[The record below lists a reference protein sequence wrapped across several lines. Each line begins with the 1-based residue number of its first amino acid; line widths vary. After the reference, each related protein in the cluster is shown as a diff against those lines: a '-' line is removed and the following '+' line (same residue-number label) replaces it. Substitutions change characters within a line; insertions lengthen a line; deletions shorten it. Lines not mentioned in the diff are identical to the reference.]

1 MDTLISDIRFALRSL
16 VRSPSFA
23 ITAVLALGLG
33 IGSTAG
39 VFSLL
44 EGVVLRPLPY
54 RDPSRLVTIWDSNR
68 EKGLTHEPISPV
80 TFHDYRAL
88 SSVFADAAAWWRP
101 QLNLADET
109 GDPVRVSAVETTENL
124 FDVLGVQPAMGRGFT
139 VHTGLFGGEH
149 EAIISHR
156 LWNTRFGGDRG
167 VIGRAIRL
175 NGFTY
180 TVVGIMPSGFGFP
193 GETDLW
199 QQLQWDLH
207 FHSRGAHF
215 MESVARLAPG
225 LTADRANR
233 ELAALGVRLGNEFRG
248 TNAGWTPKVIELD
261 RETAGVFR
269 PGLFALFGASA
280 LLLTLACIN
289 VANLLLARAS
299 GRRREVALR
308 SAIGASRG
316 RLVRLFLTESV
327 VLAAAGAVVG
337 LAVAVLSVKALMA
350 ASPVRIPRADAV
362 GIDAPVLIFATV
374 VAALTALAFGLVPAF
389 ILSRSELQA
398 ALKDGSKGSGT
409 QGRAL
414 RSALVVVEVALAVIL
429 LSGAGLLVR
438 SVTRMLAVNTG
449 VDPAFTITADMQLPD
464 AAYREWPKVEQ
475 FYASLVRAI
484 QQRPGV
490 VAAGTTTFLPLQPGW
505 RLPYVPVGAGPFPAG
520 EEPMA
525 QFHSADAGYFAAVRA
540 PIVRGRTFDAHDDVA
555 STPVVIVNETL
566 ARRLW
571 PNEDPIGKRITT
583 TIRNIGPLANRT
595 VPGDEHQVVGVV
607 RDIRNTALRDE
618 TEPAMYFATG
628 QFPARKTYLVV
639 RGRGDP
645 AQLTSIIREEVR
657 HLDPTLPLG
666 DVKPMSRVLAA
677 VVDPPRF
684 VMMLMSAFAVL
695 ALTLAAV
702 GIYGMLSYAVSYR
715 RREFGIR
722 LALGARPSGV
732 VRLIVREGLTLVLAG
747 CAAGIAGMVVAGRSL
762 SGFLFEVKPW
772 DATTLVAVLA
782 VVVAIATLACLIPGR
797 RAAAEDPAG
806 ALRAD

>member
-1 MDTLISDIRFALRSL
+1 MDTLISDVRFALRGL
-16 VRSPSFA
+16 LRSPSFA

-54 RDPSRLVTIWDSNR
+54 RDPSQLVTIWDTNR
-68 EKGLTHEPISPV
+68 EKALKHEAISPV

-88 SSVFADAAAWWRP
+88 TSVFADAAAWWRP

-109 GDPVRVSAVETTENL
+109 GDPIRVSAVETTENL
-124 FDVLGVQPAMGRGFT
+124 FNVLGVQPAVGRGFA
-139 VHTGLFGGEH
+139 VHQDLFGPEH
-149 EAIISHR
+149 EAIISDR
-156 LWNTRFGGDRG
+156 LWRTRFGGDPG
-167 VIGRAIRL
+167 VVGRAIRL

-180 TVVGIMPSGFGFP
+180 TVVGIMPAGFGFP

-199 QQLQWDLH
+199 QQLQWNLH
-207 FHSRGAHF
+207 NHSRGAHF
-215 MESVARLAPG
+215 MESIARLQPG
-225 LTADRANR
+225 VTTDRANR
-233 ELAALGVRLGNEFRG
+233 ELAALGVRLGNEFRR
-248 TNAGWTPKVIELD
+248 TNSGWTPKVIELD

-269 PGLFALFGASA
+269 PGLFALFGASG
-280 LLLTLACIN
+280 LLLMLACMN

-327 VLAAAGAVVG
+327 VLAVAGAAVG
-337 LAVAVLSVKALMA
+337 LVVAVVSVKGLMA
-350 ASPVRIPRADAV
+350 VSPVRIPRADAV
-362 GIDAPVLIFATV
+362 GIDAPVLLFATV
-374 VAALTALAFGLVPAF
+374 VAGITALAFGLVPAL
-389 ILSRSELQA
+389 ITSRSELQD
-398 ALKDGSKGSGT
+398 ALKDGSKGSSA
-409 QGRAL
+409 QGRTL
-414 RSALVVVEVALAVIL
+414 RSGLVIVEVALAVVL

-464 AAYREWPKVEQ
+464 AAYREWPKVDQ
-475 FYASLVRAI
+475 FYASLVRALA
-484 QQRPGV
+484 QRPEI

-505 RLPYVPVGAGPFPAG
+505 RLPYVPVGAGPFPVG

-540 PIVRGRTFDAHDDVA
+540 PIVRGRSFDAHDDVG

-583 TIRNIGPLANRT
+583 TIRNIGPLAYRNA
-595 VPGDEHQVVGVV
+595 PGDEHQVVGVV
-607 RDIRNTALRDE
+607 RDIRNTSLRDD

-639 RGRGDP
+639 RGRGDV
-645 AQLTSIIREEVR
+645 AQLTAIIREEVR

-666 DVKPMSRVLAA
+666 EVKPMSRVLAA

-684 VMMLMSAFAVL
+684 VMMLMTAFAVL

-702 GIYGMLSYAVSYR
+702 GIYGMLSYAVSHR

-722 LALGARPSGV
+722 LALGARPAGV

-747 CAAGIAGMVVAGRSL
+747 CAAGIAAMFVAGRSL
-762 SGFLFEVKPW
+762 SGFLFDVKPW
-772 DATTLVAVLA
+772 DSTTLAVVLA
-782 VVVAIATLACLIPGR
+782 VVIAVATVACLVPGR
-797 RAAAEDPAG
+797 RASSQDPAS
-806 ALRAD
+806 ALRVE

>member
-1 MDTLISDIRFALRSL
+1 MRRAADSL
-16 VRSPSFA
+16 ARPA
-23 ITAVLALGLG
+23 RDGG
-33 IGSTAG
+33 GRAG
-39 VFSLL
+39 V
-44 EGVVLRPLPY
+44 EQRPITVPGE
-54 RDPSRLVTIWDSNR
+54 I
-68 EKGLTHEPISPV
+68 
-80 TFHDYRAL
+80 
-88 SSVFADAAAWWRP
+88 
-101 QLNLADET
+101 

-167 VIGRAIRL
+167 VIGRPIRL

-180 TVVGIMPSGFGFP
+180 TVVGIMPPGFGFP

-207 FHSRGAHF
+207 FHSRAAHF

-225 LTADRANR
+225 VTADRANR

-389 ILSRSELQA
+389 ILSRSELQD

-449 VDPAFTITADMQLPD
+449 VDPASTITVDMQLPD

-475 FYASLVRAI
+475 FYSSLVRAI

-490 VAAGTTTFLPLQPGW
+490 VAAGTSTFVPLQTGW

-540 PIVRGRTFDAHDDVA
+540 PIVRGRAFDAHDDVA

-666 DVKPMSRVLAA
+666 DVKPMTRVLAA

-732 VRLIVREGLTLVLAG
+732 LRLIVREGLTLVLAG
-747 CAAGIAGMVVAGRSL
+747 CAAGMLGMFVAGRSL

-772 DATTLVAVLA
+772 DATTLGAVLA
-782 VVVAIATLACLIPGR
+782 VVVAVATLACLIPGR
-797 RAAAEDPAG
+797 RAAAEDAAG
-806 ALRAD
+806 ALRAE